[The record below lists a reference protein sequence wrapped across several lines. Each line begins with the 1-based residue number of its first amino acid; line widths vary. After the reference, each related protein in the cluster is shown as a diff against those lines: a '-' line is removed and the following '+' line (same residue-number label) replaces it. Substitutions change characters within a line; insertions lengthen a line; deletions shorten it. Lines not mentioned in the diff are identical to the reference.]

1 MTKTELQKQ
10 RVKAV
15 LEFLT
20 DQFDAQIDD
29 NGDGGRFDITIGDFH
44 GQMSRRDLFVEFW
57 ESIPLHGEGFWPA
70 DFKLQR
76 EAAAF
81 QKQVNEEIQKLLCTI

>member
-1 MTKTELQKQ
+1 MTKTEEKKQ

-15 LEFLT
+15 LDFLT

-44 GQMSRRDLFVEFW
+44 GQMSRRDLQVEFW
-57 ESIPLHGEGFWPA
+57 DSIPLHGDGFFPA
-70 DFKLQR
+70 EVLHQQD
-76 EAAAF
+76 AVAF
-81 QKQVNEEIQKLLCTI
+81 EKQINEEIQKLING